1 MVTKKCINSNRVV
14 GGGGA
19 VEMAVSA
26 ALTEYARGIS
36 GKLQLVVMGLARA
49 LEVIPRQLCENAGF
63 TSTEI
68 MNQLRHVHHEKQ
80 CWMGVDID
88 KEDICDT
95 LEKGV
100 WEPLASK
107 INSLSSACEAACA
120 ILSVDQTVKN
130 PKSQQ
135 AQLEAQPPNLN
146 MGAMGAMG
154 GRQMNMNGMKVL
166 KGRGGK

>member
-1 MVTKKCINSNRVV
+1 M
-14 GGGGA
+14 
-19 VEMAVSA
+19 
-26 ALTEYARGIS
+26 
-36 GKLQLVVMGLARA
+36 
-49 LEVIPRQLCENAGF
+49 
-63 TSTEI
+63 
-68 MNQLRHVHHEKQ
+68 
-80 CWMGVDID
+80 DID

-135 AQLEAQPPNLN
+135 AQLEAQPKLN
-146 MGAMGAMG
+146 MGGMKG
-154 GRQMNMNGMKVL
+154 QPMNLNGMKVL

>member
-1 MVTKKCINSNRVV
+1 MPFCQVIVDINHTDVDHVFTYRVPAGLDV
-14 GGGGA
+14 CPGMRVHVPFGPRKLEGVV
-19 VEMAVSA
+19 VEMAADCDLPPERV
-26 ALTEYARGIS
+26 
-36 GKLQLVVMGLARA
+36 K
-49 LEVIPRQLCENAGF
+49 
-63 TSTEI
+63 
-68 MNQLRHVHHEKQ
+68 
-80 CWMGVDID
+80 
-88 KEDICDT
+88 DICDT

-135 AQLEAQPPNLN
+135 AQLEAQPKLN
-146 MGAMGAMG
+146 MGGMKG
-154 GRQMNMNGMKVL
+154 QPMNLNGMKVL

>member
-1 MVTKKCINSNRVV
+1 MVTKKCINSNCVV

-135 AQLEAQPPNLN
+135 AQLEAQPPKLN
-146 MGAMGAMG
+146 MGGMG
-154 GRQMNMNGMKVL
+154 GRPMNMNGMKVL

>member
-1 MVTKKCINSNRVV
+1 MVTKKCIHSNRVV

-19 VEMAVSA
+19 VEMAVST
-26 ALTEYARGIS
+26 ALQNYARTIN
-36 GKLQLVVMGLARA
+36 GKLQLVVLSLARA
-49 LEVIPRQLCENAGF
+49 LEVIPRQLCDNAGF

-68 MNQLRHVHHEKQ
+68 MNRLRHVHHEKP

-95 LEKGV
+95 REKGV

-135 AQLEAQPPNLN
+135 AQLEAQPKLN
-146 MGAMGAMG
+146 MGGMKG
-154 GRQMNMNGMKVL
+154 QPMNLNGMKVL